1 VLKKLIVATALA
13 SMLAGCGFSQ
23 SSKIELPPGTK
34 LIEVVSKKGDE
45 IVIPY
50 KKFELN
56 NGLTVVIHED
66 NSDPLVHVDVTYH
79 VGSAREEIGRSGFA
93 HFFEHMMFQGSENVG
108 DEEHFKIVSESGGTL
123 NGTTN
128 SDRTNY
134 FETAPVNQL
143 EKMLWLESDR
153 MGFLL
158 DAVTEKKFEVQRET
172 VKNERGQRVDNR
184 PYGKLN
190 ETVNQ
195 IMFPEGHPYSWP
207 VIGFMDDLNRAN
219 VNDVKA
225 FFLRWY
231 GPNNATL
238 TIGGAVDVAE
248 TLKLVNKYFGSIPRG
263 PEVSM
268 PEKAPVTIEQNRYYT
283 LEDNVHLP
291 LVYVSYPTVYGRH
304 ADEPA
309 LDLFASIIGG
319 GETSILYKS
328 LIQSGVAVQQAASHP
343 CRELSCAFTFYGL
356 PNPAAGKTLAD
367 IEVELKNAFIEFEER
382 GVLDADLE
390 KAKAQNEA
398 RTINSLQS
406 VSGKV
411 SQLAANQTF
420 TGNPNYIKQNIERY
434 NSVTKEDVMRVYK
447 QYIKDKHAVI
457 VSVVPKGQMSA
468 AAAKANVVI
477 KEREIPETIATTEAD
492 LKVRKAVD
500 SFDRSIQPKAGQNPL
515 VKIPDVWQSK
525 LENGL
530 NLVGAETTETPT
542 TSFEITIPTG
552 LYALPAEKAGLVN
565 VVAAMLGESTTERSA
580 AEMALEL
587 EKLGSQ
593 VYFYSND
600 KTFHIYVNTLT
611 KHLDASIAL
620 IMERILKPA
629 FKQEEFDRVKTQT
642 LQSIQSGKK
651 NANTLAVAGWVK
663 LLYGNT
669 IAGKPSGG
677 TLESVN
683 SITLDEVKA
692 FYNANIKPKNGHLIV
707 VSDASKK
714 SLIKSF
720 NALNTWKGKAQT
732 MPMSFA
738 ASDFKRNTVYLINKD
753 QAAQSVIRIG
763 RTGMPEDKTGHFFK
777 ATLMNFNLGGAFN
790 SRINLNLREDKGYTY
805 GARSYFWGD
814 KYSGGYTATA
824 SVRADA
830 TKESLQEFVKEISS
844 FQKEGMTQSEIE
856 FMRKSVGQSDA
867 LKYETPRSKLRFMG
881 SMVEH
886 GLTPDFVNQ
895 QAKIINN
902 VTLEELNSIAKEQLK
917 LEEMAILVVGDAK
930 TLKPQFEE
938 MGYQVEMM
946 QLD

>member
-1 VLKKLIVATALA
+1 MLKKLIVATALA
-13 SMLAGCGFSQ
+13 SALVACGDGQ
-23 SSKIELPPGTK
+23 SPKIELPKGSK
-34 LIEVVSKKGDE
+34 LIEIVSKKGDE

-50 KKFELN
+50 KKFELS

-66 NSDPLVHVDVTYH
+66 HSDPLVHVDVTYH
-79 VGSAREEIGRSGFA
+79 VGSAREGIGRSGFA

-108 DEEHFKIVSESGGTL
+108 DEEHFKIVSEAGGTL
-123 NGTTN
+123 NGSTN

-172 VKNERGQRVDNR
+172 VKNERGESVDNR
-184 PYGKLN
+184 PYGRLN

-195 IMFPEGHPYSWP
+195 IMYPEGHPYSWP
-207 VIGFMDDLNRAN
+207 IIGFMDDLNRAN

-238 TIGGAVDVAE
+238 TIGGAVDVSE
-248 TLKLVNKYFGSIPRG
+248 TLKLVDKYFGSIPRG
-263 PEVSM
+263 PQVDM

-304 ADEPA
+304 KDEPA

-319 GETSILYKS
+319 GETSILYKN
-328 LIQSGVAVQQAASHP
+328 LIQSGVAVQQSASHY
-343 CRELSCAFTFYGL
+343 CQELSCSFAFYGL

-367 IEVELKNAFIEFEER
+367 IEVELKNAFIEFEKR

-390 KAKAQNEA
+390 KAKAKNEA

-406 VSGKV
+406 VAGKV
-411 SQLAANQTF
+411 SQLAANETF
-420 TGNPNYIKQNIERY
+420 TRNPNYIKQDIERY

-457 VSVVPKGQMSA
+457 VSVVPKGQIQA
-468 AAAKANVVI
+468 AAGKANVEI
-477 KEREIPETIATTEAD
+477 KQRTIPESIATTEAD

-500 SFDRSIQPKAGQNPL
+500 SFDRSVQPTAGQNPL
-515 VKIPDVWQSK
+515 VTIPAVWQSE
-525 LENGL
+525 LANGL

-552 LYALPAEKAGLVN
+552 AYALPADKAGLVN
-565 VVAAMLGESTTERSA
+565 LVASMLGESTTERST

-587 EKLGSQ
+587 EKLGSE
-593 VYFYSND
+593 VYFYTND
-600 KTFHIYVNTLT
+600 KSFHIYVNTLS

-620 IMERILKPA
+620 IMERLLKPA
-629 FKQEEFDRVKTQT
+629 FKQEEFDRVKGQT
-642 LQSIQSGKK
+642 IQSIQSAKK
-651 NANTLAVAGWVK
+651 NANSLATAGWVK
-663 LLYGNT
+663 LLYADT
-669 IAGKPSGG
+669 IAGQPRSG
-677 TLESVN
+677 TLNTVN
-683 SITLDEVKA
+683 NITLDDVKA
-692 FYNANIKPKNGHLIV
+692 FYKANIKPKNGHLIV
-707 VSDASKK
+707 VSDLSEK
-714 SLIKSF
+714 LLTQSF
-720 NALNTWKGKAQT
+720 KALNKWQGAAPA
-732 MPMSFA
+732 MPKKFA
-738 ASDFKRNTVYLINKD
+738 AAEFKRNTVYLINKD

-763 RTGMPEDKTGHFFK
+763 RTGMAEDKTGQFFK

-814 KYSGGYTATA
+814 KDRGGYTARA

-830 TKESLQEFVKEISS
+830 TKESLQEFVKEIST
-844 FQKEGMTQSEIE
+844 FQKNGMTQAELE

-867 LKYETPRSKLRFMG
+867 LKYETPRSKLGFMG

-886 GLTPDFVNQ
+886 GLTPNFVNK
-895 QAKIINN
+895 QAKIINT

-917 LEEMAILVVGDAK
+917 LEDMVILVVGDAK